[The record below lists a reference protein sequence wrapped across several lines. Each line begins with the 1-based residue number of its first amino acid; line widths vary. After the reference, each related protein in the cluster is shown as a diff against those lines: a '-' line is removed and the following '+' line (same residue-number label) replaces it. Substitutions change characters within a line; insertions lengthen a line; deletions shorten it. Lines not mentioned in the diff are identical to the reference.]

1 MVSLK
6 EKENLLKANVCRVSR
21 LGTISLI
28 SKQYKNTCRG
38 VLFFLKL
45 QVLHNTPS
53 EVFLT
58 LLMMMMNCFWGV
70 DDRRNSFSLISSRD
84 HCQRSSP
91 SWISDVPR
99 AGFEPVQN
107 LSSGSSDNHYT
118 TAQQMRLNEA
128 NCPKSQEKIT
138 WTMHIVY
145 WYPQT

>member
-21 LGTISLI
+21 FGTISLI
-28 SKQYKNTCRG
+28 SKPYKNTCRG

-45 QVLHNTPS
+45 QVLHNTLS

-70 DDRRNSFSLISSRD
+70 DDRLKAFSLISSRD

-91 SWISDVPR
+91 SWISDMPR
-99 AGFEPVQN
+99 AGQN
-107 LSSGSSDNHYT
+107 LSSSSSDNHYT

-128 NCPKSQEKIT
+128 NCPKSQEKS
-138 WTMHIVY
+138 HV
-145 WYPQT
+145 